1 MNEIARLLLQIAER
15 FELYASDQRASVRFQ
30 RTAKDKALCLIR
42 ADVWASAADEL
53 REIATQVDA
62 PDPLSYYQLKQ
73 AEIYQIAA
81 AGQYAEARRLVALG
95 LMHKRAGGTAL
106 PNAEHCFTKATDF
119 QLHASRYA
127 ALSRQF
133 MGVE

>member
-81 AGQYAEARRLVALG
+81 AGQYAEARRMVALG
-95 LMHKRAGGTAL
+95 ISHYRAGQVL
-106 PNAEHCFTKATDF
+106 IPNAEHCFAKARDL
-119 QLHASRYA
+119 QIYAARYA